1 MSGAIFHNTPGLK
14 SLPCPSGRNVE
25 IRHNGQNKMKSCIR
39 ILLADD
45 HPLVRKGLSA
55 CLKPYE
61 QMVIVGEADNG
72 LEAVAKAKAL
82 LPDMVLMDV
91 DMPTM
96 SGLTATEVLGKEL
109 PQVKVLI
116 LSMYENPDYMFRTL
130 QAGARGYV
138 VKSASPAELAKAI
151 ETVHAGGTYFNP
163 EVTRLAL
170 DRLVQRKDDAH
181 DLAELTER
189 EREVLVLVAEG
200 LSNKEIADNL
210 GVGIRTVE
218 THRERI
224 MRKLAVHSI
233 AGLTKLAIARGLI
246 TLRGGLPD

>member
-1 MSGAIFHNTPGLK
+1 MTN
-14 SLPCPSGRNVE
+14 
-25 IRHNGQNKMKSCIR
+25 CIR

-45 HPLVRKGLSA
+45 HPLVRKGLTA

-61 QMVIVGEADNG
+61 HLVIVGEAENG
-72 LEAVAKAKAL
+72 HEAVAKAKAL
-82 LPDMVLMDV
+82 LPNVVLLDI

-109 PQVKVLI
+109 PQVRVLI
-116 LSMYENPDYMFRTL
+116 LSMYENSNYMLRAL

-138 VKSASPAELAKAI
+138 IKSTSTAELVKAI
-151 ETVHAGGTYFNP
+151 EVVHAGGTLFNS

-170 DRLVQRKDDAH
+170 NRFVRRTQEAPALE
-181 DLAELTER
+181 ELTDR
-189 EREVLVLVAEG
+189 EREVLVLVTEG
-200 LSNKEIADNL
+200 LSNKEIANNL

-233 AGLTKLAIARGLI
+233 AGLTKFAVARGLI
-246 TLRGGLPD
+246 TLRENPPR

>member
-1 MSGAIFHNTPGLK
+1 MT
-14 SLPCPSGRNVE
+14 
-25 IRHNGQNKMKSCIR
+25 KSCIR

-55 CLKPYE
+55 CLKPFE
-61 QMVIVGEADNG
+61 QLVIVGEAENG
-72 LEAVAKAKAL
+72 LEAVSKAKAL
-82 LPDMVLMDV
+82 QPDILLLDV

-96 SGLTATEVLGKEL
+96 SGLTAAEILGKDL

-138 VKSASPAELAKAI
+138 VKSTSPEELVKAI

-170 DRLVQRKDDAH
+170 NRLVQRKEDAP
-181 DLAELTER
+181 DLEELTDR

-200 LSNKEIADNL
+200 CSNKEIASNL

-233 AGLTKLAIARGLI
+233 AGLTRLAVARGLI
-246 TLRGGLPD
+246 TLREGPTG